1 MHQLRYESYGLKSHE
16 RIIFFNI
23 YMRFKLNYFEIIIH
37 IGLYRDL
44 LKNFE
49 KHYQ

>member
-1 MHQLRYESYGLKSHE
+1 
-16 RIIFFNI
+16 
-23 YMRFKLNYFEIIIH
+23 MRFQLNYFEIIIH

-49 KHYQ
+49 KHYQKPFLIFGALKFDI